1 MVQKDL
7 ERRKHMQTNEF
18 KQHCQELKKGIEQVI
33 TGKGDV
39 IDLVLVCLLS
49 GGHVLLE
56 DVPGTGKTMLAK
68 TLART
73 LHTDFGRIQF
83 TPDLLPA
90 DLIGLNYYNPKTG
103 DFTFR
108 KGAMFTHILLADEI
122 NRATPKTQSS
132 LLESM
137 EEHQITV
144 DGVTYPLE
152 PPFFVIATQNPI
164 ETHGTFP
171 LPEAQLDRFLMR
183 LSLGYPT
190 SGETARL
197 LSVLVHQDPFSEV
210 QPVLSGETLLQMQQ
224 AVQKVTIHDDLL
236 HYVVLLAEKTR
247 THEMIGLGISTRGT
261 LALSKAAQAFAAM
274 SGRDFVVP
282 DDIKQLAVPVLSH
295 RIMLKAGLRGRGTQ
309 AAAILE
315 EILQSTPVPTEDW
328 RLPQSDRQSLES
340 V

>member
-1 MVQKDL
+1 METKEVQQGCL
-7 ERRKHMQTNEF
+7 A
-18 KQHCQELKKGIEQVI
+18 LKKGMEQVI

-39 IDLVLVCLLS
+39 IDLVLVCLLA

-73 LHTDFGRIQF
+73 LDTGFGRIQF

-190 SGETARL
+190 AGETARL
-197 LSVLVHQDPFSEV
+197 LAVWIHEDPFSEV
-210 QPVLSGETLLQMQQ
+210 RPVLPGETLLQMQK
-224 AVQKVTIHDDLL
+224 AVRNVYIHGDLL
-236 HYVVLLAEKTR
+236 AYIVKLAERTR
-247 THEMIGLGISTRGT
+247 SHEMISLGISTRGA
-261 LALSKAAQAFAAM
+261 LALSKAAQALAAM
-274 SGRDFVVP
+274 SGRDYVVP
-282 DDIKQLAVPVLSH
+282 DDVKQLAAPVLGH
-295 RIMLKAGLRGRGTQ
+295 RILLKAGLRGRGAQST
-309 AAAILE
+309 AILQ
-315 EILQSTPVPTEDW
+315 EILNDTPVPTEDW
-328 RLPQSDRQSLES
+328 RLPQSGG
-340 V
+340 

>member
-1 MVQKDL
+1 
-7 ERRKHMQTNEF
+7 MQTNDV
-18 KQHCQELKKGIEQVI
+18 QRHCLALKKAMEQVI

-39 IDLVLVCLLS
+39 IDLVLCCLLA

-56 DVPGTGKTMLAK
+56 DVPGTGKTMLSK

-73 LHTDFGRIQF
+73 LDTGFGRIQF

-144 DGVTYPLE
+144 DAVTYPLE

-190 SGETARL
+190 AEETARL
-197 LSVLVHQDPFSEV
+197 LSLLIHEDPFSEV
-210 QPVLSGETLLQMQQ
+210 QPVITGETLLEMQRS
-224 AVQKVTIHDDLL
+224 VRGVTVHSDLL
-236 HYVVLLAEKTR
+236 QYVTALAERTR
-247 THEMIGLGISTRGT
+247 SHEMIGLGISTRGA
-261 LALSKAAQAFAAM
+261 LALCKAAQAYAAL

-282 DDIKQLAVPVLSH
+282 DDIKYLCVPVLCH
-295 RIMLKAGLRGRGTQ
+295 RILLKAGLRGRGAQ
-309 AAAILE
+309 GAEILE
-315 EILQSTPVPTEDW
+315 EILSDIPVPTEDW
-328 RLPQSDRQSLES
+328 RLPQSAG
-340 V
+340 

>member
-1 MVQKDL
+1 
-7 ERRKHMQTNEF
+7 MQTTDV
-18 KQHCQELKKGIEQVI
+18 QRHCRALKKGMEQVI

-39 IDLVLVCLLS
+39 IDLVLVCLLA

-68 TLART
+68 TLAKT
-73 LHTDFGRIQF
+73 LDTGFGRIQF

-183 LSLGYPT
+183 LTLGYPT
-190 SGETARL
+190 SVETARL
-197 LSVLVHQDPFSEV
+197 LSVWIHEDPFAEV
-210 QPVLSGETLLQMQQ
+210 RPVLGGKTLLQMQQ
-224 AVQKVTIHDDLL
+224 AVRGVYIHDDLL
-236 HYVVLLAEKTR
+236 QYIVTLAEKTR
-247 THEMIGLGISTRGT
+247 SHEMVGLGISTRGA
-261 LALSKAAQAFAAM
+261 LALSKAAQALAAM
-274 SGRDFVVP
+274 SGRDFVIP
-282 DDIKQLAVPVLSH
+282 DDIKYLAVPVLGH
-295 RIMLKAGLRGRGTQ
+295 RIMLRAGLRGRGTG
-309 AAAILE
+309 AAAILR
-315 EILQSTPVPTEDW
+315 EILDDTPVPTEDW
-328 RLPQSDRQSLES
+328 RLPKDIRQTGES
-340 V
+340 E